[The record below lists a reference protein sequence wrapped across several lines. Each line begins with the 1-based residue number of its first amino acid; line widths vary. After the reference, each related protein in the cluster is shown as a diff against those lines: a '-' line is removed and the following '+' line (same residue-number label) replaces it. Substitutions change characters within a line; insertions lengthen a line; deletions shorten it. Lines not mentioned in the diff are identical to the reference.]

1 MGRFEISLPDNIKGE
16 VRSGK
21 VIKMQKGFLDLL
33 LPWKKVNREEKTG
46 YIIKVKSTVE
56 NNTEYRLFKT
66 TEGNWSQDADGLIKM
81 EGETAM
87 AIKKAIEEHEKL
99 NS

>member
-33 LPWKKVNREEKTG
+33 LPWKKVNREEKQGILLRLNLRLKIILNIACLKQRKATG
-46 YIIKVKSTVE
+46 RRMRMV
-56 NNTEYRLFKT
+56 
-66 TEGNWSQDADGLIKM
+66 
-81 EGETAM
+81 
-87 AIKKAIEEHEKL
+87 
-99 NS
+99 